1 VEYQYNFSENYPEL
15 YINENRINK
24 AKKTLAILKDY
35 LRDLNQLELLDIGS
49 STGIMTNEYA
59 KNFREVTGIDIDKE
73 AIKFSKENF
82 QRDNLTFLH
91 QPIEEL
97 NNGKKKFDVITC
109 SHIYEHVPNANLL
122 IDEIY
127 RLLKPGGVCYFAAG
141 NKYKVMEGH
150 YRLPFLSYFPKKIS
164 NFYLKILNKGD
175 YYYENH
181 LSVIKLRKLV
191 SKFQVVDYTLAVI
204 DNPDL
209 FSANELLI
217 KNSFKHKFIKSIARY
232 FYFFIPTYIWILV
245 KK

>member
-1 VEYQYNFSENYPEL
+1 
-15 YINENRINK
+15 
-24 AKKTLAILKDY
+24 
-35 LRDLNQLELLDIGS
+35 
-49 STGIMTNEYA
+49 
-59 KNFREVTGIDIDKE
+59 
-73 AIKFSKENF
+73 
-82 QRDNLTFLH
+82 
-91 QPIEEL
+91 
-97 NNGKKKFDVITC
+97 
-109 SHIYEHVPNANLL
+109 
-122 IDEIY
+122 
-127 RLLKPGGVCYFAAG
+127 
-141 NKYKVMEGH
+141 MEGH
-150 YRLPFLSYFPKKIS
+150 YSFL
-164 NFYLKILNKGD
+164 FYLISQKRYQALFKILNKGD